1 MARVCGMRYKRRYER
16 VTKGVELT
24 RATCD
29 FRGALDTLG
38 FWPTYPGHPCT
49 LALLILRKYPRIAD
63 AFVPAEHVFP
73 EALGDSDIPC
83 GSAVDAALGL
93 IRYVRNGTLA
103 PDAAIQWGVDHWK
116 RDTDGVFR
124 DRYPEGVAEEASV
137 LPALRE
143 ALAKVA
149 PSAAAHSA

>member
-1 MARVCGMRYKRRYER
+1 MS
-16 VTKGVELT
+16 L
-24 RATCD
+24 
-29 FRGALDTLG
+29 FALNTLG
-38 FWPTYPGHPCT
+38 FHPTYPGHPCT
-49 LALLILRKYPRIAD
+49 LALLILRKYPC
-63 AFVPAEHVFP
+63 
-73 EALGDSDIPC
+73 S
-83 GSAVDAALGL
+83 GSAVYAALDL
-93 IRYVRNGTLA
+93 IRHVRNGTLA